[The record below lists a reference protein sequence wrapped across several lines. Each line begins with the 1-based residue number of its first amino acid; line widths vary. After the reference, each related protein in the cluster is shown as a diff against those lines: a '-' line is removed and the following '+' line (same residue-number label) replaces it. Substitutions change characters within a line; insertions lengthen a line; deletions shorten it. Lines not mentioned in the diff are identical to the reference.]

1 MNTVRLNITVPGDVG
16 EILAEIKNKSAYIAD
31 AVREKKLAEEKVKK
45 RKELAAAYREAATE
59 DYETYGE
66 WEDTLRD
73 GLDE

>member
-59 DYETYGE
+59 DYKTYGE

>member
-31 AVREKKLAEEKVKK
+31 AVREKRLAEEKVKK
-45 RKELAAAYREAATE
+45 RKELSAAYREAATE

-66 WEDTLRD
+66 WEETLED